1 MSAIPSKIELCDN
14 CKTHVQHRGGQFAPN
29 FQLSHI
35 DPRRD
40 PIRLCLGCYF
50 GYKTGYFSEGWR
62 IIEQSKKVEK

>member
-14 CKTHVQHRGGQFAPN
+14 CKTAVHHSGGQFAPN

-35 DPRRD
+35 DPRRE

-50 GYKTGYFSEGWR
+50 GYKGKYTVAGWE
-62 IIEQSKKVEK
+62 IQKQEK